1 MTTNAPRR
9 MMTVILWS
17 IAWALAL
24 IASAIFLKGNPAK
37 DWVQAALFIGA
48 LSVWLWQSQRLSCRR

>member
-1 MTTNAPRR
+1 MTTNAPRS

>member
-1 MTTNAPRR
+1 